1 MMIPVPEKQAVWG
14 FFPCFWES
22 KVNLS
27 TKNVLLTWGNWQVLH
42 MWELFD
48 CTAYNCINSEL
59 LPGSWFLNVPDC
71 DLHFLIHQNNCH
83 LRALRSFIQEPSWVG
98 FTCYHILHWKGSKQ
112 SGAFARHLL
121 SCVQLECIL
130 LTPCKALMMRPT
142 IKEPLKHWYVTAFML
157 N

>member
-22 KVNLS
+22 KANLS

-71 DLHFLIHQNNCH
+71 DLHFLIHQNTCH

-98 FTCYHILHWKGSKQ
+98 FTCYHILHWKGSKV
-112 SGAFARHLL
+112 GHLQGICWAVCSWNA
-121 SCVQLECIL
+121 SCSHLAKLWWWDPPSKSPWNIGMPQHSCSI
-130 LTPCKALMMRPT
+130 
-142 IKEPLKHWYVTAFML
+142 